1 MQCCSNID
9 IALHGYFVRMF
20 CSYSIACSLCRLL
33 TMCFFVLF
41 GHYELQRV
49 HLEKRGGGE
58 WGRKVKEWVTQRL
71 IDKNCRTKEK
81 NRVSELWIDMHKHGY
96 FKIYRIMLFSF
107 WLVWPT
113 TTLAWTPLTSIKKLH
128 GIKSL
133 KFFLISSSE
142 SLPLLLL

>member
-9 IALHGYFVRMF
+9 IELHGYFVRMF

-33 TMCFFVLF
+33 TMCFFLVWSL
-41 GHYELQRV
+41 RV
-49 HLEKRGGGE
+49 TKSTFRKKGEGGE
-58 WGRKVKEWVTQRL
+58 WGEVREWVTQRL
-71 IDKNCRTKEK
+71 IDKNCITKEK
-81 NRVSELWIDMHKHGY
+81 NRVSELWIDMHKYGY

-133 KFFLISSSE
+133 NFFLISSSE